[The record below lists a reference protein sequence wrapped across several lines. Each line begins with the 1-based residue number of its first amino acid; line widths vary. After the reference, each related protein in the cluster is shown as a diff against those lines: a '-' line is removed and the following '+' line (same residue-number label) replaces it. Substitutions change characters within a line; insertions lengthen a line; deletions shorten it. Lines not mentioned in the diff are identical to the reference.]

1 MRVIETKVYG
11 IAEHP
16 NKDLCYEW
24 IRDNWHGMNQ
34 HSVDEAIE
42 SLKELKLLIDG
53 ELDYSIGQS
62 PSRGEFISWKNYD
75 KEVLNSLEADFCPL
89 TGGCWDFDLIKSMQ
103 EKGNASGLMS
113 AIHQDTEYVYSD
125 EGLFEYLDA
134 NDYEFTE
141 EGKCI

>member
-53 ELDYSIGQS
+53 DLDYSIGQS

-75 KEVLNSLEADFCPL
+75 KEVLNSLEADLCPL
-89 TGGCWDFDLIKSMQ
+89 TGVCWDADLIESMQ
-103 EKGNASGLMS
+103 KDGDAYGLMR

-125 EGLFEYLDA
+125 EGLFEYLDD
-134 NDYEFTE
+134 NGYEFTE

>member
-89 TGGCWDFDLIKSMQ
+89 TGGFWDFALIKSMQ
-103 EKGNASGLMS
+103 ENGDASGLMG
-113 AIHQDTEYVYSD
+113 AIHQDTEYIYSD

>member
-42 SLKELKLLIDG
+42 SLKELKLLIDNHQV
-53 ELDYSIGQS
+53 E
-62 PSRGEFISWKNYD
+62 E
-75 KEVLNSLEADFCPL
+75 SLSL
-89 TGGCWDFDLIKSMQ
+89 
-103 EKGNASGLMS
+103 
-113 AIHQDTEYVYSD
+113 
-125 EGLFEYLDA
+125 
-134 NDYEFTE
+134 
-141 EGKCI
+141 GKTTTKKF

>member
-42 SLKELKLLIDG
+42 SLKELQLLIDG

-75 KEVLNSLEADFCPL
+75 KEVLNSLNALVAL
-89 TGGCWDFDLIKSMQ
+89 TGGFWDFDLIKSMQ
-103 EKGNASGLMS
+103 ENGDASGLMR

>member
-42 SLKELKLLIDG
+42 SLKELKLIQLVNIFNMLIK
-53 ELDYSIGQS
+53 L
-62 PSRGEFISWKNYD
+62 
-75 KEVLNSLEADFCPL
+75 KEILLQNCLVFMKKWVLNTP
-89 TGGCWDFDLIKSMQ
+89 
-103 EKGNASGLMS
+103 
-113 AIHQDTEYVYSD
+113 VV
-125 EGLFEYLDA
+125 
-134 NDYEFTE
+134 
-141 EGKCI
+141 